1 MRGRQSC
8 DRFAACDPGRRIDV
22 GRLGNRWT
30 IGDWTMRP
38 TLLPL
43 AAMLLTSCT
52 SSQKPSTTEQQ
63 PATYDQKYEEAAEL
77 VTIVHEQGSFLKALA
92 QKARD
97 GSLSESEEKA
107 LRRYNYLQDA
117 ISRWAADESPDVG
130 VKEQDREDIDRIID
144 DHLVNPPPEHGKT
157 RPPAATSAPR
167 LSRASSTGTDATSA
181 SCSTTMDPWLRRAP
195 ICTCS
200 STRDN
205 GKSSPGV
212 TGLREPVRVARRS
225 SGRRRGG

>member
-1 MRGRQSC
+1 
-8 DRFAACDPGRRIDV
+8 
-22 GRLGNRWT
+22 
-30 IGDWTMRP
+30 
-38 TLLPL
+38 
-43 AAMLLTSCT
+43 MLLTSCT

-77 VTIVHEQGSFLKALA
+77 VTIMHEQGSFLKALA

-144 DHLVNPPPEHGKT
+144 DHLVNPPPGAWKDAPTSRDKCTEIITRIFNGNRCYVCIVFYNHG
-157 RPPAATSAPR
+157 PLAASGTN
-167 LSRASSTGTDATSA
+167 LYLFKYKGQWEIISRSYWIT
-181 SCSTTMDPWLRRAP
+181 
-195 ICTCS
+195 
-200 STRDN
+200 
-205 GKSSPGV
+205 
-212 TGLREPVRVARRS
+212 
-225 SGRRRGG
+225 